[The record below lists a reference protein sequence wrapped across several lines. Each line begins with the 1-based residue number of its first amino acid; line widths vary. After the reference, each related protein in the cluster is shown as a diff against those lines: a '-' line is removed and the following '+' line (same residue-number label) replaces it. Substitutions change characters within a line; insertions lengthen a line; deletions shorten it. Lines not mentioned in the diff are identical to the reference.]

1 MSLVCQ
7 NQNRF
12 RYPFQVL
19 VLIASCF
26 ANVPAFGQKNTTSID
41 LNIKSPTI
49 RLESVDRDAAAT
61 PAPTPTFEQIESEAI
76 EFVKEHHPELVSLLQ
91 LLKAMRQKEYEA
103 AIRDIVKA
111 RKRLESIV
119 KRDPETHAIELDA
132 WKLQSKIDLL
142 LARGFARDK
151 AFDTKILRGLLQD
164 QVENQKKRLKNEQA
178 NLSRRQEQ
186 VADSLG
192 RLEGHEDERI
202 ELQLAALMKRVDAKT
217 DKLNKPKSE
226 TKPTKEVKDKP

>member
-1 MSLVCQ
+1 MSLACQ

-12 RYPFQVL
+12 QCHQL
-19 VLIASCF
+19 LIALMVSCF
-26 ANVPAFGQKNTTSID
+26 VNAPALGQKNTTSID
-41 LNIKSPTI
+41 LNNKSPSV
-49 RLESVDRDAAAT
+49 RVENVDRDTTAT
-61 PAPTPTFEQIESEAI
+61 ATPTFEQVEAEAI

-119 KRDPETHAIELDA
+119 KREPETHAIELA
-132 WKLQSKIDLL
+132 GWKLQSKIDLL

-164 QVENQKKRLKNEQA
+164 QVENQKRRLKNEQV
-178 NLSRRQEQ
+178 NIIKRQEQ
-186 VADSLG
+186 VADALG
-192 RLEGHEDERI
+192 RLEGHEDEKI
-202 ELQLAALMKRVDAKT
+202 EQQLAALMKRVDAKT
-217 DKLNKPKSE
+217 DKVIKPKSGA
-226 TKPTKEVKDKP
+226 KPTKEAKDKP